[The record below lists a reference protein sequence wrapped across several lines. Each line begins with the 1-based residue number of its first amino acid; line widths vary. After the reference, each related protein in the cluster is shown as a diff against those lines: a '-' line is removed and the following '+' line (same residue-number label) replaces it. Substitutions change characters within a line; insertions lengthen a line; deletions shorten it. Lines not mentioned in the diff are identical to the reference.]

1 MDLTD
6 SYWKSIDD
14 GCLQAVRELGDIT
27 YKWTGPDA
35 HDDALQSA
43 CVDAAVADGAN
54 AILIAANSAEGVN
67 ASLAKAAEAGCK
79 IVYVDSAATYDC
91 VTALSTDNVAAGR
104 TAGETMKAALQEQG
118 ITEGAIG
125 IMGVTVNTASCVAR
139 ETGFREAFEGTA
151 FTLAETVYMQD
162 DVANIKNAVAD
173 GLSQNYVGFFGT
185 NEGTTVGVGEA
196 AKEAGAKTVIVGF
209 DTSDAVL
216 ALVSE
221 GVIHATMQQ
230 NPSVM
235 GHDGMTIAIRSLDHM
250 MERYILTSALV
261 SAAVLAMVG
270 AFIFRYIGGLTKLLH
285 NVRRVLLKVSEGD
298 LSDNRLT
305 EIKSKDEFGELA
317 SGTEK
322 LRNKVGNLLND
333 IQAGMLQLTEA
344 AEKLSGML
352 KQNVLAAREMND
364 SVGQIHGKANSQKT
378 AAQNAS
384 SDVETTRS
392 AIDQML
398 RQLDD
403 VTLLSGNI
411 AGLSQN
417 SRKILD
423 ELSDSS
429 KESREAV
436 KEISRQVAV
445 TNESVQQIKSVT
457 DYITNIAEE
466 TNLLALNASIE
477 AARAGAAG
485 KGFAVV
491 ALEIQK
497 LAEESNHSASKIG
510 ENIRSLVEKTDGIV
524 KVMGSIENALQHQE
538 ENVDKTKR
546 LFEEMNRDIIQ
557 ITEKESDMQ
566 VNVSSMNRAKD
577 NMSHMISDL
586 SESAVDNANLSKNA
600 AEVTEQMMRE
610 IENLENLTMDLS
622 KLANRLDENLHAFL
636 V

>member
-1 MDLTD
+1 MKFKQKMLTLCCVPLVLLTVLSLAIGLIQFRSGMYTQTKSSLKSGALAAMNLYTSQGYGDYDLKQDGNVWRGMNFNVSQETSVVD
-6 SYWKSIDD
+6 SLKQQT
-14 GCLQAVRELGDIT
+14 GMDIT
-27 YKWTGPDA
+27 FFYQDT
-35 HDDALQSA
+35 
-43 CVDAAVADGAN
+43 AVMTSICN
-54 AILIAANSAEGVN
+54 EEG
-67 ASLAKAAEAGCK
+67 LRRIGM
-79 IVYVDSAATYDC
+79 
-91 VTALSTDNVAAGR
+91 
-104 TAGETMKAALQEQG
+104 TAGENIRRYTLGQGAQLWYRNIEIDGNMCHAYIIPIVQPSAGTVTGAL
-118 ITEGAIG
+118 
-125 IMGVTVNTASCVAR
+125 MASIPTD
-139 ETGFREAFEGTA
+139 E
-151 FTLAETVYMQD
+151 
-162 DVANIKNAVAD
+162 
-173 GLSQNYVGFFGT
+173 
-185 NEGTTVGVGEA
+185 
-196 AKEAGAKTVIVGF
+196 
-209 DTSDAVL
+209 
-216 ALVSE
+216 
-221 GVIHATMQQ
+221 
-230 NPSVM
+230 
-235 GHDGMTIAIRSLDHM
+235 LDHM

-497 LAEESNHSASKIG
+497 PAEESNHSASKIG

>member
-1 MDLTD
+1 MKFKQKMLTLCCVPLVLLTVLSLAIGLIQFRSGMYTQTKSSLKSGALAAMNLYTSQGYGDYDLKQDGNVWRGMNFNVSQETSVVD
-6 SYWKSIDD
+6 SLKQQT
-14 GCLQAVRELGDIT
+14 GMDIT
-27 YKWTGPDA
+27 FFYQDT
-35 HDDALQSA
+35 
-43 CVDAAVADGAN
+43 AVMTSICN
-54 AILIAANSAEGVN
+54 EEG
-67 ASLAKAAEAGCK
+67 LRWIGM
-79 IVYVDSAATYDC
+79 
-91 VTALSTDNVAAGR
+91 
-104 TAGETMKAALQEQG
+104 TAGENIRRYTLGQGAQLWYRNIEIDGNMCHAYIIPIVQPSAGTVTGAL
-118 ITEGAIG
+118 
-125 IMGVTVNTASCVAR
+125 MASIPTD
-139 ETGFREAFEGTA
+139 E
-151 FTLAETVYMQD
+151 
-162 DVANIKNAVAD
+162 
-173 GLSQNYVGFFGT
+173 
-185 NEGTTVGVGEA
+185 
-196 AKEAGAKTVIVGF
+196 
-209 DTSDAVL
+209 
-216 ALVSE
+216 
-221 GVIHATMQQ
+221 
-230 NPSVM
+230 
-235 GHDGMTIAIRSLDHM
+235 LDHM
-250 MERYILTSALV
+250 MESYILTSALV

-285 NVRRVLLKVSEGD
+285 NVRRVFLKVSEGD

-546 LFEEMNRDIIQ
+546 LFEEMNRDITQ

>member
-1 MDLTD
+1 MKFKQKMLTLCCVPLVLLTVLSLAIGLIQFRSGMYTQTKSSLKSGALAAMNLYTSQGYGDYDLKQDGNVWRGMNFNVSQETSVVD
-6 SYWKSIDD
+6 SLKQQT
-14 GCLQAVRELGDIT
+14 GMDIT
-27 YKWTGPDA
+27 FFYQDT
-35 HDDALQSA
+35 
-43 CVDAAVADGAN
+43 AVMTSICN
-54 AILIAANSAEGVN
+54 EEG
-67 ASLAKAAEAGCK
+67 LRWIGM
-79 IVYVDSAATYDC
+79 
-91 VTALSTDNVAAGR
+91 
-104 TAGETMKAALQEQG
+104 TAGENIRRYTLGQGAQLWYRNIEIDGNMCHAYIIPIVQPSAGTVTGAL
-118 ITEGAIG
+118 
-125 IMGVTVNTASCVAR
+125 MASIP
-139 ETGFREAFEGTA
+139 T
-151 FTLAETVYMQD
+151 
-162 DVANIKNAVAD
+162 D
-173 GLSQNYVGFFGT
+173 G
-185 NEGTTVGVGEA
+185 
-196 AKEAGAKTVIVGF
+196 
-209 DTSDAVL
+209 
-216 ALVSE
+216 
-221 GVIHATMQQ
+221 
-230 NPSVM
+230 
-235 GHDGMTIAIRSLDHM
+235 LDHM

-305 EIKSKDEFGELA
+305 EIKSNDEFGELA